1 MRRAP
6 GAMNK
11 EEDSV
16 PQHQMIV
23 NYVPG
28 DECRIAIME
37 DGRLEELHTERA
49 GSVSFVGNIYVGKVI
64 NVEASIQA
72 AFVDFGLESNGFLHV
87 SDVHPMYFPGADEEA
102 TEQIGR
108 KTPRRERP
116 PIQACLKRGQEI
128 VVQVLK
134 EGISTKGPTL
144 TSYLSIPGR
153 YLVMLPDM
161 DRVGVSRKVEDDDQR
176 REMKAVLDELE
187 LPEGFGFI
195 MRTAG
200 EGKGKTDLKRDLAY
214 LQRLWKDIDR
224 RRKAG
229 DKPRLLYA
237 ESDLL
242 MRALR
247 DIWTSEIGEIIIDN
261 EAALDRASRFMK
273 IVAPRSGTKLLHYN
287 KTAPVFHAYGIEEQI
302 LRIHAREVPLP
313 SGGSLVVDE
322 TEALVA
328 IDVNSGKMRGH
339 GDAETTAYKT
349 NVEAVDEICRQL
361 RLRDVG
367 GLVLCDLID
376 MMHRD
381 HRRDIENRFKD
392 RLKRDRA
399 ATKALPISQFGIVEM
414 TRQRQKGSLRSTH
427 YAKCPA
433 CTGRGV
439 LKRPDSVA
447 DDAMRDLGALLEH
460 EKVHRVEMVVS
471 PRVAGE
477 MLSRKRR
484 ALGRLEHQTKKH
496 VEVRVSEDIPLDR
509 VNYYA
514 YEQGGADVDIER
526 LPSPKPPKDLPVWAE
541 LAAEADWAVDASR
554 EAGGAEDFEEA
565 PESHV
570 APLGDE
576 LLLSDDLEPTEDW
589 GSGIRADMIEEASK
603 VGRGRRGRR
612 GGRGRNRREA
622 GAETPPQNQ
631 PAQPAP
637 ATPPPSTEEGG
648 GKRRRRRRGRGR
660 GRGRIDGA
668 LPPDGAPQHDQP
680 AQHPIGVA
688 PMEPASPRGDSWDL
702 PAAMTATGAGPQGPE
717 MELDPDDGANLPAA
731 RDLIEDPG
739 RFSRGVDQ
747 LAGSM
752 PRNQDDAAH
761 EEGGG
766 GKKRRRRRRRRGR
779 GGGGGGESDG
789 SEQSRRPAQPNAAPN
804 RESQR
809 PSMPRA
815 AATPTPVVTT
825 KPAAPA
831 GIKPPARSLFGTRR
845 KLKPGE
851 AGKVKRDE

>member
-1 MRRAP
+1 MTH
-6 GAMNK
+6 
-11 EEDSV
+11 
-16 PQHQMIV
+16 QQMIV
-23 NYVPG
+23 NYLPG

-87 SDVHPMYFPGADEEA
+87 SDVHPMYFPGADEET

-161 DRVGVSRKVEDDDQR
+161 DRVGVSRKVEDDEQR

-214 LQRLWKDIDR
+214 LQRLWKDIER

-247 DIWTSEIGEIIIDN
+247 DIWTSDISEIIIDN

-273 IVAPRSGTKLLHYN
+273 IVAPRSGTKLLHFN
-287 KTAPVFHAYGIEEQI
+287 RTAPIFHAYGIEEQI

-313 SGGSLVVDE
+313 SGGSLVIDE

-328 IDVNSGKMRGH
+328 IDVNSGKMRSH

-376 MMHRD
+376 MMQRD
-381 HRRDIENRFKD
+381 HRRDIENRFRD
-392 RLKRDRA
+392 RLKKDRA

-477 MLSRKRR
+477 MLSRKRQS
-484 ALGRLEHQTKKH
+484 LGRLEYLLKKH

-514 YEQGGADVDIER
+514 YEQNGADVDIDR
-526 LPSPKPPKDLPVWAE
+526 LPRPKTPKDLPVWAD
-541 LAAEADWAVDASR
+541 LAADGDWSIDASR
-554 EAGGAEDFEEA
+554 EAGGHDLVEEVQEA
-565 PESHV
+565 HV
-570 APLGDE
+570 APIGDE
-576 LLLSDDLEPTEDW
+576 LLLSDDLEPTGDW
-589 GSGIRADMIEEASK
+589 GTGIRDDMIEEASK
-603 VGRGRRGRR
+603 VGRGGRRR
-612 GGRGRNRREA
+612 GGRGGRA
-622 GAETPPQNQ
+622 GQRAPQPQ
-631 PAQPAP
+631 PRPAAAP
-637 ATPPPSTEEGG
+637 VQAPGAPSAPVGEEGRIG
-648 GKRRRRRRGRGR
+648 GKKRRRRRGRGR
-660 GRGRIDGA
+660 GRGIDGA
-668 LPPDGAPQHDQP
+668 PTMEGAAPSAP
-680 AQHPIGVA
+680 TEHPIGVA
-688 PMEPASPRGDSWDL
+688 PVMDPGSPRGDSWDL
-702 PAAMTATGAGPQGPE
+702 PPAMNAHAAPHPPRTTADDAHDDVEALPSPS
-717 MELDPDDGANLPAA
+717 ELIADPA
-731 RDLIEDPG
+731 
-739 RFSRGVDQ
+739 RFSQSVDR
-747 LAGSM
+747 LAESM
-752 PRNQDDAAH
+752 PRASGDAEAQ
-761 EEGGG
+761 GDGVG
-766 GKKRRRRRRRRGR
+766 GKKRRRRRRRRGKGAGVEGGMPSDRPMSASPPAPNNAPANPPQRSR
-779 GGGGGGESDG
+779 GGPRPSGPA
-789 SEQSRRPAQPNAAPN
+789 RPAPATAPA
-804 RESQR
+804 
-809 PSMPRA
+809 PVA
-815 AATPTPVVTT
+815 AA
-825 KPAAPA
+825 KPPAPA
-831 GIKPPARSLFGTRR
+831 GIKPPARALFGTRR
-845 KLKPGE
+845 RLKPGE

>member
-1 MRRAP
+1 M
-6 GAMNK
+6 
-11 EEDSV
+11 SH
-16 PQHQMIV
+16 QQMIV

-64 NVEASIQA
+64 NVEPSIQA

-102 TEQIGR
+102 TESIGR

-116 PIQACLKRGQEI
+116 PIQQCLKRGQEV

-161 DRVGVSRKVEDDDQR
+161 DRVGVSRKVEDDEQR
-176 REMKAVLDELE
+176 REMKAVLDELD

-214 LQRLWKDIDR
+214 LQRLWKDIER
-224 RRKAG
+224 RRKLG

-247 DIWTSEIGEIIIDN
+247 DIWTSDISEIVIDN
-261 EAALDRASRFMK
+261 EAALNRAARFMK

-287 KTAPVFHAYGIEEQI
+287 RSTPLFHAYGIEDQI

-313 SGGSLVVDE
+313 SGGSLVIDE

-328 IDVNSGKMRGH
+328 IDVNSGKMRSH

-349 NVEAVDEICRQL
+349 NIEAVDEICRQL

-376 MMHRD
+376 MMKRE
-381 HRRDIENRFKD
+381 HRRDIENQFKE
-392 RLKRDRA
+392 RLKKDRA

-414 TRQRQKGSLRSTH
+414 TRQRQKGSLRSMH
-427 YAKCPA
+427 YAKCPS

-447 DDAMRDLGALLEH
+447 DDAIRDLGALLEH
-460 EKVHRVEMVVS
+460 DKVARVEMVVS

-477 MLSRKRR
+477 LLSRKRQT
-484 ALGRLEHQTKKH
+484 LGRMEHLLRKK
-496 VEVRVSEDIPLDR
+496 VDVRVSEDIPLDR
-509 VNYYA
+509 VNFYA
-514 YEQGGADVDIER
+514 YEPSGADVEIDR
-526 LPSPKPPKDLPVWAE
+526 LPKPRPPKDLPVWAD
-541 LAAEADWAVDASR
+541 LSADADWAVDTSR
-554 EAGGAEDFEEA
+554 EQTEPEVLPAAAE
-565 PESHV
+565 PSGES
-570 APLGDE
+570 ADE
-576 LLLSDDLEPTEDW
+576 LLLTDDIEPSEDW
-589 GSGIRADMIEEASK
+589 GKGIREDMIEESRRRG
-603 VGRGRRGRR
+603 GRGRRGRGRR
-612 GGRGRNRREA
+612 GERQPGAPTADIRAQQPQREA
-622 GAETPPQNQ
+622 KTE
-631 PAQPAP
+631 PAAP
-637 ATPPPSTEEGG
+637 AEEGG
-648 GKRRRRRRGRGR
+648 KGKRRRRRRRGK
-660 GRGRIDGA
+660 GGAA
-668 LPPDGAPQHDQP
+668 LPGQPAHPGAPQQET
-680 AQHPIGVA
+680 PIGA
-688 PMEPASPRGDSWDL
+688 PVTFDPASPRGDSWDL
-702 PAAMTATGAGPQGPE
+702 PPSMTGQA
-717 MELDPDDGANLPAA
+717 
-731 RDLIEDPG
+731 
-739 RFSRGVDQ
+739 S
-747 LAGSM
+747 S
-752 PRNQDDAAH
+752 NQDPSQLPDGELEALPLPSPRELVGSDEVMVPAGAPSQNGEAAQ
-761 EEGGG
+761 EGG
-766 GKKRRRRRRRRGR
+766 KRRRRRRRRR
-779 GGGGGGESDG
+779 GKGGGEA
-789 SEQSRRPAQPNAAPN
+789 EQQPPSPSAESTPKQQPPRQPRPALVPTPPPVSRATAAP
-804 RESQR
+804 
-809 PSMPRA
+809 
-815 AATPTPVVTT
+815 TPP
-825 KPAAPA
+825 APA

-845 KLKPGE
+845 RLKPGE
-851 AGKVKRDE
+851 IPKTKREE